1 MGDASRNRPT
11 SNPFA
16 LLVAQRQREEEQRRA
31 ALLARFSGQQWP
43 ASAYEALQKAA
54 PFPAIASAQ
63 VPQAVQPPDQPKPH
77 GLSLLLPVDDIT
89 PLQPTDQTPP
99 PRPDG

>member
-63 VPQAVQPPDQPKPH
+63 GPQAVQPPDQPNPD
-77 GLSLLLPVDDIT
+77 GISLLLPVADMT
-89 PLQPTDQTPP
+89 PLQLSGHTPP
-99 PRPDG
+99 RG